1 MYPETKQR
9 ILAATICVCCCGSL
23 AMLIISFIWMC
34 LARSQHTLMVDS
46 YSSLVSNWDNDMV
59 FDITGNANYP
69 LLSSNYYLQ
78 PWSGYWP
85 GTIKGCWCPIT
96 NSRRKVYRGLKDRG
110 CNSNETRTSCENI
123 APTDKRDLTKWTAG
137 QTIYTVRGKDTS
149 FLDTYQKMNQDG
161 SCVSGYKRCGNPS
174 SVAKG
179 LCIPEGFSS
188 CPLTD
193 IASTAKIGYNSVPL
207 TGFTLY
213 TNIDKL
219 ANPVSDLLVRESHLC
234 FIRGQMPK
242 TAGRDRYKLLIGDY
256 ESCQNDPTSWSLA
269 EIGEKDYFDINDV
282 PYGKLTTF
290 DTNNDYKYKLFAGRY
305 LEWSPSCSDAV
316 PSLTKKGEDLTYI
329 KKQMLILL
337 ILYSIVI
344 GLMGIYNIAQVL
356 LFIDDKKKIYKRV
369 YFARLVAFVL
379 VVPSLIIVTVHTG
392 RFVKYFKNIVDIK
405 CSTDDSNVQFEK
417 IYTHYDQ
424 KVYKRVVVM
433 IVLAFCNLIVDSL
446 VAMIFLGVHETI
458 GEWLDRAR
466 SPHNSPDSLAKR
478 NNDQLPPPI
487 DTKYNQVSPVPLLQ
501 LTRM

>member
-1 MYPETKQR
+1 
-9 ILAATICVCCCGSL
+9 
-23 AMLIISFIWMC
+23 
-34 LARSQHTLMVDS
+34 
-46 YSSLVSNWDNDMV
+46 
-59 FDITGNANYP
+59 
-69 LLSSNYYLQ
+69 
-78 PWSGYWP
+78 
-85 GTIKGCWCPIT
+85 
-96 NSRRKVYRGLKDRG
+96 
-110 CNSNETRTSCENI
+110 
-123 APTDKRDLTKWTAG
+123 
-137 QTIYTVRGKDTS
+137 
-149 FLDTYQKMNQDG
+149 
-161 SCVSGYKRCGNPS
+161 
-174 SVAKG
+174 
-179 LCIPEGFSS
+179 
-188 CPLTD
+188 
-193 IASTAKIGYNSVPL
+193 
-207 TGFTLY
+207 LY

-356 LFIDDKKKIYKRV
+356 LFLDDKKKIYKRV

-379 VVPSLIIVTVHTG
+379 IAPSLIIVTVHTG

-487 DTKYNQVSPVPLLQ
+487 DTKYNQVSPVPPAPADQNVNLSLSGVDSTSKLTAKPDFNNQKNDWEVAPMNPPSSDPPRNQ
-501 LTRM
+501 LKPTPAQQPPQAVQPSPNPGALAPSPAIVAVPVPLVLEPTPGEQRGDW